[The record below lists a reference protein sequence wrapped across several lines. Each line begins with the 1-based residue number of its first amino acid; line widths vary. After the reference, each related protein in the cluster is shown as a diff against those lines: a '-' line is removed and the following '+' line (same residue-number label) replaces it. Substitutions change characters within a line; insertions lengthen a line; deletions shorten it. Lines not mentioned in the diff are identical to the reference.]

1 MVQEIGFEN
10 NNSVEQ
16 VNMAKNTK
24 DHSEIFVI
32 GEIIEAPL
40 GL

>member
-1 MVQEIGFEN
+1 MVQGIGFEN
-10 NNSVEQ
+10 DNIVEQ

-24 DHSEIFVI
+24 DHNEIFVI
-32 GEIIEAPL
+32 GEIIETPL